1 MGPLQLICM
10 RCIPQVCTAES
21 FCWSIPDWCCLV
33 PTNRILQSWLV
44 QVSYKFCTTT
54 VLGSGLA
61 YPCTYLYILV
71 QTCTY
76 PCTYLYKSCTSFAQP
91 LHCGKSC
98 TRRKTGKNIFGLP
111 CSFARRNQQCFLR
124 MRCLMT
130 VFWGMEWNL
139 SRECLTKSIS
149 TQKTPCLNP
158 SKWNSLDACLRYL
171 LSMLELWMLPEAIIT
186 FYFSSPFNKLYQ
198 SALKLWMFSVVIRGA
213 EFADWGQ

>member
-1 MGPLQLICM
+1 MLPRSDKPNIA
-10 RCIPQVCTAES
+10 I
-21 FCWSIPDWCCLV
+21 
-33 PTNRILQSWLV
+33 
-44 QVSYKFCTTT
+44 
-54 VLGSGLA
+54 
-61 YPCTYLYILV
+61 
-71 QTCTY
+71 
-76 PCTYLYKSCTSFAQP
+76 LYKSRTSFALRQCLEAILNILVHTYSCTCTILVEPLHKLFTGSCISFAQP

-158 SKWNSLDACLRYL
+158 LKWNSLDACLRYL
-171 LSMLELWMLPEAIIT
+171 QSVLEL
-186 FYFSSPFNKLYQ
+186 
-198 SALKLWMFSVVIRGA
+198 
-213 EFADWGQ
+213 